1 MKHLSHLIA
10 IAFLIAPS
18 LVRAGGDSSV
28 AMVKLS
34 GYMQARF
41 LSQQEAGKADG
52 LDIRR
57 ARLDA
62 RGAVTKRW
70 EYKLQAEL
78 AGSPRLLDAAISYKY
93 HESLKLSAGQ
103 LKVPFSAENL
113 TSSSKLV
120 SIDRSQVVEAL
131 AARSRDVIG
140 SQSGRDLG
148 IQASGSLFRVGDR
161 YVVDYVVGGF
171 NGAGINNTG
180 DNNEAKDLAARLLVH
195 PLKKLDIGASYYNG
209 YGRWGNPARD
219 QQRIRYAAELA
230 YSFSVIDLRGEYI
243 LGADGSIQRSGWY
256 AQAAAFVYK
265 RSVQLVVKY
274 DTYDPDNSSEKKGDV
289 TTNYVAGVNVNI
301 IDTVRIQAAYTNRN
315 EEGPSVNNDLV
326 AVQLQIGF

>member
-1 MKHLSHLIA
+1 
-10 IAFLIAPS
+10 
-18 LVRAGGDSSV
+18 
-28 AMVKLS
+28 MVKLS

-62 RGAVTKRW
+62 RGTVTKRW
-70 EYKLQAEL
+70 EYKLQGEL
-78 AGSPRLLDAAISYKY
+78 AGSPKLLDASISYKY
-93 HESLKLSAGQ
+93 NEWLKLSAGQ

-131 AARSRDVIG
+131 AARSKDVIG

-161 YVVDYVVGGF
+161 YAVDYAVGGF
-171 NGAGINNTG
+171 NGAGINTG
-180 DNNEAKDLAARLLVH
+180 DNNEAKDLAARLLFH
-195 PLKKLDIGASYYNG
+195 PLKNLDIGASYYNG

-243 LGADGSIQRSGWY
+243 QGADGSIQRSGWY
-256 AQAAAFVYK
+256 AQAAAFVYRK
-265 RSVQLVVKY
+265 SVQLVVKY
-274 DTYDPDNSSEKKGDV
+274 DTYDPDNSSEKKGDA

-301 IDTVRIQAAYTNRN
+301 NDTVRFQAAYTNRN
-315 EEGPSVNNDLV
+315 EEGPSVNNDLL